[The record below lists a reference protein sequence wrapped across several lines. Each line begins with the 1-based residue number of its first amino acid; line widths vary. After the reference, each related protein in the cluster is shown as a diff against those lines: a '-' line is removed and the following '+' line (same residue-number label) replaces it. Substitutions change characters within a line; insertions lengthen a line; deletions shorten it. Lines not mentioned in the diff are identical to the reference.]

1 MNAMRALIRMSSV
14 VRRALPVTI
23 ACAMSLG
30 VACAGEQ
37 LRDQARLARLE
48 RTLEE
53 VIHAGAYVCAPHEL
67 ALARA
72 NAEFARIELVQ
83 GDPSRANEHML
94 EAEQNASAA
103 RLLSPKERCLNTAQP
118 VPDLSN
124 DAPADSDRD
133 GIPDAADRCPAEPE
147 DRDGTLDADG
157 CRDWDDDEDGLD
169 DDSDRCPKQPEDWD
183 NYQDDDGCPDLDN
196 DADGVADDRDECPTL
211 AGSSALGGCARTEYP
226 GVTIFEKELRL
237 TMPIEFEARTATI
250 RSVSFATLDS
260 LVLVLQEHV
269 HISLEIAAHM
279 DSQGDPESNLQI
291 TQAQANAVATY
302 LIEHGVSAPRLTA
315 RGYGDTR
322 PIESNSTSRG
332 RAINRRLELLRTD
345 RAP

>member
-1 MNAMRALIRMSSV
+1 MVISFASA
-14 VRRALPVTI
+14 
-23 ACAMSLG
+23 
-30 VACAGEQ
+30 ACAGEE
-37 LRDQARLARLE
+37 LRDRARLARLE
-48 RTLEE
+48 RTLED

-72 NAEFARIELVQ
+72 NAEFARIEIVQ
-83 GDPSRANEHML
+83 GDPARAQEHML
-94 EAEQNASAA
+94 EAEQNAGAA
-103 RLLSPKERCLNTAQP
+103 RLLSPKERCQNTAQP

-124 DAPADSDRD
+124 DAPLDSDRD
-133 GIPDAADRCPAEPE
+133 GVPDAADRCPSEPE

-183 NYQDDDGCPDLDN
+183 NYQDEDGCPDPDN
-196 DADGVADDRDECPTL
+196 DADGVTDDRDQCPTTPGT
-211 AGSSALGGCARTEYP
+211 AALEGCTRTDYP

-237 TMPIEFEARTATI
+237 AQPIEFEGRTATI
-250 RSVSFATLDS
+250 RSVSFDALDS
-260 LVLVLQEHV
+260 LVSLLQERV
-269 HISLEIAAHM
+269 HITIEIAAHT
-279 DSQGDPESNLQI
+279 DSQGDPASNLQI
-291 TQAQANAVATY
+291 TQAQATAVASY

-332 RAINRRLELLRTD
+332 RAINRRLELVRTD

>member
-1 MNAMRALIRMSSV
+1 MRRSGHTRSV
-14 VRRALPVTI
+14 LQLTAVVLLAWG
-23 ACAMSLG
+23 G
-30 VACAGEQ
+30 VGCAGES

-48 RTLEE
+48 RSLEE
-53 VIHAGAYVCAPHEL
+53 VIQGGAYVCAPHEL

-72 NAEFARIELVQ
+72 NTEFARIELVQ
-83 GDPSRANEHML
+83 GNPERAQEHML
-94 EAEQNASAA
+94 EAEQNAGAA
-103 RLLSPKERCLNTAQP
+103 RLLSPKERCQNTAQP

-124 DAPADSDRD
+124 DAPVDSDRD
-133 GIPDAADRCPAEPE
+133 GIPDAADRCPSEPE

-169 DDSDRCPKQPEDWD
+169 DDSDRCPKQAEDWD
-183 NYQDDDGCPDLDN
+183 GFQDDDGCPDPDN
-196 DADGVADDRDECPTL
+196 DADGVMDDRDDCPTQP
-211 AGSSALGGCARTEYP
+211 GTSELGGCARTEYP
-226 GVTIFEKELRL
+226 GITIFEKELRL
-237 TMPIEFEARTATI
+237 TTPIEFETRTATI
-250 RSVSFATLDS
+250 RSVSFAALDS
-260 LVLVLQEHV
+260 LVSVLQERA
-269 HISLEIAAHM
+269 HITLEIAAHT

-291 TQAQANAVATY
+291 TQAQANAVASY

>member
-1 MNAMRALIRMSSV
+1 MRCSRHAPSILQLAGVMLLSPLG
-14 VRRALPVTI
+14 A
-23 ACAMSLG
+23 ACT
-30 VACAGEQ
+30 GEE
-37 LRDQARLARLE
+37 LRDHARLSRLE
-48 RTLEE
+48 RTLDD

-72 NAEFARIELVQ
+72 NTEFARIELVQ
-83 GDPSRANEHML
+83 GNPGRASEHML
-94 EAEQNASAA
+94 EAEQNAGAA
-103 RLLSPKERCLNTAQP
+103 RLLSPKERCQNTAQP

-124 DAPADSDRD
+124 DAPEDSDRD
-133 GIPDAADRCPAEPE
+133 GIPDAADRCPSEAE

-183 NYQDDDGCPDLDN
+183 GFQDEDGCPDPDN
-196 DADGVADDRDECPTL
+196 DADGVTDDRDDCPTQPGTSEL
-211 AGSSALGGCARTEYP
+211 AGCTRTEYP
-226 GVTIFEKELRL
+226 GITIFEKELRL
-237 TMPIEFEARTATI
+237 TTPVEFEARTATI
-250 RSVSFATLDS
+250 RSVSIAALDS
-260 LVLVLQEHV
+260 LVSVLQERV
-269 HISLEIAAHM
+269 HISLEIAVHT

-291 TQAQANAVATY
+291 TQAQANAVASY

-332 RAINRRLELLRTD
+332 RAINRRLELIRSD